1 MRIVV
6 QSLAGSIVVHGVYFL
21 CMVAIGLAQTYLYQP
36 QFAPNTLVLQ
46 QEIAFGYVAQF
57 PYVGVSFIVVAF
69 VIGLVLTM
77 RDRKKRLSS

>member
-6 QSLAGSIVVHGVYFL
+6 QSLAGSIVLYVVYFL
-21 CMVAIGLAQTYLYQP
+21 CIVAIGLAQTYLYKP

-69 VIGLVLTM
+69 VIGFVLM
-77 RDRKKRLSS
+77 IRDRKRRLSS

>member
-6 QSLAGSIVVHGVYFL
+6 QSLAGSIVLHVVYFL
-21 CMVAIGLAQTYLYQP
+21 CMVAIGFAQTYLYKP

-46 QEIAFGYVAQF
+46 QEVAFGYVVQL

-69 VIGLVLTM
+69 VIGFVLII
-77 RDRKKRLSS
+77 RDRKRRLSS